1 LCYNEQIAPKKTCSA
16 IYKQKSLSSIQ
27 KILVALAATSAINL
41 SQQRLYHLAATFGCS
56 VGSLPFT
63 YLGLPLNLQKPL
75 VEDCLPLVLRIERRL
90 ISTSLFLSHGGNLQ
104 LVNSVLSSMETFY
117 MCSIKIP
124 VTIIKQID
132 KYRRHCLWRG
142 GDINSKKPLLTA

>member
-1 LCYNEQIAPKKTCSA
+1 
-16 IYKQKSLSSIQ
+16 
-27 KILVALAATSAINL
+27 
-41 SQQRLYHLAATFGCS
+41 
-56 VGSLPFT
+56 
-63 YLGLPLNLQKPL
+63 
-75 VEDCLPLVLRIERRL
+75 
-90 ISTSLFLSHGGNLQ
+90 
-104 LVNSVLSSMETFY
+104 